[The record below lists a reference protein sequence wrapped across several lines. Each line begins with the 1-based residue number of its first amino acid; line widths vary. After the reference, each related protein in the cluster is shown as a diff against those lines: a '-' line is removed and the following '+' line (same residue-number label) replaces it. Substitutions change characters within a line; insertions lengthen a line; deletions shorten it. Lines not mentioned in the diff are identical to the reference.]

1 MDAPSSEDL
10 KKQFTL
16 FYAQRYRDQNNYVIW
31 AEARLHAMRDLE
43 FRHRMNAM
51 CLEKRDMI
59 AYFIEQFCKRLNVQL
74 PSSFADHALAILA
87 LMDGV
92 LYFSIAMPN
101 ELPEASAEAVLSNI
115 FTRMFFST
123 SI

>member
-1 MDAPSSEDL
+1 
-10 KKQFTL
+10 
-16 FYAQRYRDQNNYVIW
+16 
-31 AEARLHAMRDLE
+31 MRDVA
-43 FRHRMNAM
+43 FRQRINAM
-51 CLEKRDMI
+51 CLEKRDTI
-59 AYFIEQFCKRLNVQL
+59 VYFIEQFCEHLNVQL
-74 PSSFADHALAILA
+74 PGASADHALAILA

-101 ELPEASAEAVLSNI
+101 ELPEASAEAVLINI

>member
-1 MDAPSSEDL
+1 
-10 KKQFTL
+10 
-16 FYAQRYRDQNNYVIW
+16 
-31 AEARLHAMRDLE
+31 
-43 FRHRMNAM
+43 
-51 CLEKRDMI
+51 
-59 AYFIEQFCKRLNVQL
+59 VQL
-74 PSSFADHALAILA
+74 PGASADHALAILA

-101 ELPEASAEAVLSNI
+101 ELPEASAEAVLINI

>member
-1 MDAPSSEDL
+1 M
-10 KKQFTL
+10 

-43 FRHRMNAM
+43 FRHRMNAT
-51 CLEKRDMI
+51 CLEKRDTI
-59 AYFIEQFCKRLNVQL
+59 VYFIEQFCEHLNVQL
-74 PSSFADHALAILA
+74 PGACSDHALAVLA
-87 LMDGV
+87 LIDGI

-115 FTRMFFST
+115 FTSMFVST
-123 SI
+123 PI